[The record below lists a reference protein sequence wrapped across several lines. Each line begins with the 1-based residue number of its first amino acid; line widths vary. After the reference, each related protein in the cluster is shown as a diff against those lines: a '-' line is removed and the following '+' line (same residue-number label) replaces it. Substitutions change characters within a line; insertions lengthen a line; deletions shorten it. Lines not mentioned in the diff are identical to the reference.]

1 MKLLRE
7 TIRRI
12 ILEGP
17 VKDSFDETWHNVD
30 EERGEFP
37 LDPGVAGTMHRD
49 QLTSSF
55 STGAVPD
62 AWSNSATAEEIEELF
77 KNKRDLKRL
86 WNEVIEAN
94 DLRSFWEGPK
104 MRYFHSLSY
113 YGSPS
118 HGTDKMQTDQT
129 DDADLQDLTAYG
141 FFQEYDKTGNKDEM
155 STYGIYDG
163 KHQIPRQQA
172 KFGVIISGRVTIA
185 TMDDAFTE
193 SRSKASPK
201 DIRIHASSGMPKRIM
216 PDDDKV
222 DSLLFEEDD
231 IKDFGRIGECI
242 IDNWSIEAIV
252 CSPNME
258 FELKNSAKI
267 LSMQYKVPFITPKDL
282 GVKLK

>member
-1 MKLLRE
+1 MKRLRQL
-7 TIRRI
+7 IRWI

-17 VKDSFDETWHNVD
+17 VKDSFDEAWHNVD
-30 EERGEFP
+30 EERSEFP

-49 QLTSSF
+49 QLASTFVGVSSYKRDP
-55 STGAVPD
+55 VD
-62 AWSNSATAEEIEELF
+62 AEDIEELF

-86 WNEVIEAN
+86 WNEVIDGN

-104 MRYFHSLSY
+104 MKYFHSLAY
-113 YGSPS
+113 YGSPAS
-118 HGTDKMQTDQT
+118 GVDQIQTGQT
-129 DDADLQDLTAYG
+129 DDEALQDLTAYG

-201 DIRIHASSGMPKRIM
+201 DIKTHASSGMPKRIM

-222 DSLLFEEDD
+222 ASLLFEEDD
-231 IKDFGRIGECI
+231 IEDFGKIGECI

-282 GVKLK
+282 GVKLQ